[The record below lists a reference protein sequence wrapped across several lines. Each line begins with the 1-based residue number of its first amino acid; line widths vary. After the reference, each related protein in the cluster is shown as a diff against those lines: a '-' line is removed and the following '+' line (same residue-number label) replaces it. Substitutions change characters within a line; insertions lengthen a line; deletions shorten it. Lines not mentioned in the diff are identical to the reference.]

1 MSIKLTENI
10 IEARNLTKVYE
21 EGDVLAVDDISFD
34 IKEGEIFALLGPN
47 GAGKTTTIS
56 MLATLLKPT
65 EGEAMVN
72 SYNIE
77 EDPDKVRKSIGVV
90 FQEPSL
96 DGDMKAR
103 ENLELHAILYGMSK
117 NKRREKIDE
126 VLKLV
131 DLDGKED
138 MYAKNYSGGMK
149 RRLEIARGLIHTPK
163 VLFLDEPTLG
173 LDPQTRRKIWEK
185 IKELNRELKMTILLT
200 THYMEEADE
209 LAHRICIMDHGKI
222 IALDTSEN
230 LKHKLSG
237 DIIEITLNEID
248 DVSLANDLISDL
260 QTLNGIR
267 DITIGASN
275 QKDMDKIDI
284 DMPKGMKG
292 ANPQMMQQK
301 MREITTDPKKFIK
314 ALEKFPMAKNFF
326 IKAPL
331 QAKEKIA
338 NLFKDNQELM
348 DKLPED
354 IKETIEKI
362 LSGKYKE
369 ERIKQKPILTIS
381 CENGGKL
388 ISDIIQRITNFDS
401 LKVKSV
407 EMHNPTLEDV
417 FLFYTGKEIREESS
431 SRSKNIKNHITM
443 KQLRGGKN

>member
-1 MSIKLTENI
+1 MKKKLTENI
-10 IEARNLTKVYE
+10 IEARNLTKIYE
-21 EGDVLAVDDISFD
+21 EGDVLAVDDISFN
-34 IKEGEIFALLGPN
+34 IKKGEIFALLGPN

-65 EGEAMVN
+65 DGTGQVN
-72 SYNIE
+72 SYYIE
-77 EDPDKVRKSIGVV
+77 DDPDEVRKSIGVV

-103 ENLELHAILYGMSK
+103 ENLELHAILYGMNK
-117 NKRREKIDE
+117 RKRREKISE

-131 DLDGKED
+131 DLDGKEE

-185 IKELNRELKMTILLT
+185 IKQLNRELDMTILLT

-237 DIIEITLNEID
+237 DIIEITLEEINSRTIVD
-248 DVSLANDLISDL
+248 KLIYKLRSI
-260 QTLNGIR
+260 NGIR
-267 DITIGASN
+267 EVTMGSADEKDIEELNI
-275 QKDMDKIDI
+275 K
-284 DMPKGMKG
+284 MPKGV
-292 ANPQMMQQK
+292 NPQIMKQRMK
-301 MREITTDPKKFIK
+301 ELMSDPEKFIK
-314 ALEKFPMAKNFF
+314 ATKKFPMAKNFF

-331 QAKEKIA
+331 EAKERIA
-338 NLFKDNQELM
+338 KLFKGHQELISH
-348 DKLPED
+348 LPED
-354 IKETIEKI
+354 MGEIINKI
-362 LSGKYKE
+362 LSGEYKE
-369 ERIKQKPILTIS
+369 EKMMQNPVLTIS

-388 ISDIIQRITNFDS
+388 ISEIIQNINNFDS
-401 LKVKSV
+401 LNVKSV

-417 FLFYTGKEIREESS
+417 FLFYTGKEIREENSN
-431 SRSKNIKNHITM
+431 RSKNIKNHITM
-443 KQLRGGKN
+443 RQLRSERR